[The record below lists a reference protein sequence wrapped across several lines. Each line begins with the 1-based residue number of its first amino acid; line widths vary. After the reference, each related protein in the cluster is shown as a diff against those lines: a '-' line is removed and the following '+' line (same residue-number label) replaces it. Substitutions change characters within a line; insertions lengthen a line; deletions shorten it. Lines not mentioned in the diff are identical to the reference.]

1 MVSKRALLNFTSHG
15 SPCPPRTF
23 MITLRPVR
31 FCLLTIV
38 ILILFTTCNTF
49 QLENLSLISSFYPH
63 VYISSE
69 AIFLETFIYSL
80 NPYLWP
86 DLINSLFLFSTSS
99 KYYAVSCLL
108 TRVADPGSYYP
119 DPDPTKN
126 RTRKNTDDPKST
138 YEKKRNRIPVFLE
151 PQIHQTFVRAYFMYQ
166 VQRGIQIYKNHLASP
181 MSTIVS

>member
-69 AIFLETFIYSL
+69 AIFLETFLYSL

-86 DLINSLFLFSTSS
+86 DLINSVFPFSTSS

-119 DPDPTKN
+119 DPDPTLVHN
-126 RTRKNTDDPKST
+126 L
-138 YEKKRNRIPVFLE
+138 YVFKQFIDIL
-151 PQIHQTFVRAYFMYQ
+151 ILLNNQTNKYPILGRLTCGLKTQHIFI
-166 VQRGIQIYKNHLASP
+166 GSLLK
-181 MSTIVS
+181 